1 MRVCEHLDKL
11 LFSLLNELIQVFAF
25 PPRVEDVR
33 ALIFSRMKA
42 HIDIVIPRS
51 GYPLEA
57 QPLKNGRPH
66 GDKRNEPCRRTRQG
80 LGVPA
85 YVNDGFHSRING

>member
-11 LFSLLNELIQVFAF
+11 FFSLLNELIQVFAF

-42 HIDIVIPRS
+42 HIDIVIP
-51 GYPLEA
+51 LERL
-57 QPLKNGRPH
+57 P
-66 GDKRNEPCRRTRQG
+66 
-80 LGVPA
+80 
-85 YVNDGFHSRING
+85 SRGATS